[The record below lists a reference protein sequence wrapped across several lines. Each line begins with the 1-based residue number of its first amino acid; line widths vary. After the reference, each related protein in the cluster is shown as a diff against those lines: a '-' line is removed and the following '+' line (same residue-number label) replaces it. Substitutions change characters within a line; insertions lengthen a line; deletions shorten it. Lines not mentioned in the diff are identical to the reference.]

1 MEEEEEGGWVSEGG
15 SWKGLL
21 CSFIGSTITNIPSVN
36 LAVQHNTNDDALAL
50 ELRLFILFYFL
61 VFVCVRVC
69 VEFLKRCSQ
78 LCMVTCN
85 SLNPFIV
92 EFHSE
97 RKRQEKL
104 KKVGVL

>member
-50 ELRLFILFYFL
+50 ELRHFFFGVCMCGVFEEVFTAVHSYMQLF
-61 VFVCVRVC
+61 
-69 VEFLKRCSQ
+69 E
-78 LCMVTCN
+78 
-85 SLNPFIV
+85 SLHI
-92 EFHSE
+92 
-97 RKRQEKL
+97 
-104 KKVGVL
+104 

>member
-50 ELRLFILFYFL
+50 ELRLFILFYFFGVCMRACMCG
-61 VFVCVRVC
+61 VFEEVFTAVHGYM
-69 VEFLKRCSQ
+69 Q
-78 LCMVTCN
+78 LLE
-85 SLNPFIV
+85 SL
-92 EFHSE
+92 HS
-97 RKRQEKL
+97 
-104 KKVGVL
+104 